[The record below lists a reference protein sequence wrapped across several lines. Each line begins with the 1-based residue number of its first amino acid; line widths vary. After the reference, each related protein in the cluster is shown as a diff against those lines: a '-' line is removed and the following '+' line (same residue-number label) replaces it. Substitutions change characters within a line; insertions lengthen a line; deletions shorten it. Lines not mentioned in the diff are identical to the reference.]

1 MVLTQARRG
10 PGAKTPPQTND
21 PTQRGQFGSFCP
33 TDAWNPAINIYR
45 LRGHLEVCIDLAGA
59 DPRRVELTL
68 RGDVLVIRGERP
80 SPEPRYRD
88 GELVRIESMEIDSG
102 RFSREVKLPV
112 PARDHDIQRH
122 YHDGLLWVRLVLGR

>member
-10 PGAKTPPQTND
+10 PGTKTPPHNSGQT
-21 PTQRGQFGSFCP
+21 QQGQFGSFCP
-33 TDAWNPAINIYR
+33 TDAWTPAVNIYR

-59 DPRRVELTL
+59 DPRRVELIL
-68 RGDVLVIRGERP
+68 RGDRLVIRGERP
-80 SPEPRYRD
+80 SPEPRCRD

-102 RFSREVKLPV
+102 RFSREVRLPA
-112 PARDHDIQRH
+112 PPRGHDMQRH